1 MMNELKT
8 QIFKKKLFGLKH
20 KLRFLKDDEVIQEGD
35 LHFNVSGHGVF
46 EFKSQDALMG
56 YLEHRIKEAEVGNW
70 EGKVLKY
77 LSENLDK
84 YQEGYKLILVAR
96 LLDSPEHT
104 GLWTAASYGEPV
116 TDFPM
121 RVFVRKI

>member
-1 MMNELKT
+1 MMNELKA

-20 KLRFLKDDEVIQEGD
+20 KFRFLKDDEVIQEGD
-35 LHFNVSGHGVF
+35 LHFKVSGYGVF
-46 EFKSQDALMG
+46 EFKSQDGLME
-56 YLEHRIKEAEVGNW
+56 YLEYWFKETEVSNW

-84 YQEGYKLILVAR
+84 YQEGYKLILIAR

-104 GLWTAASYGEPV
+104 GLWTVTSYGEPV
-116 TDFPM
+116 TEFPL

>member
-20 KLRFLKDDEVIQEGD
+20 KLRFLKDDEKIQEGD
-35 LHFNVSGHGVF
+35 LHFKVSGYGVF

-77 LSENLDK
+77 LSENLAITLSTISAVK
-84 YQEGYKLILVAR
+84 VETYMKL
-96 LLDSPEHT
+96 SPLPISPNSH
-104 GLWTAASYGEPV
+104 
-116 TDFPM
+116 
-121 RVFVRKI
+121 K

>member
-1 MMNELKT
+1 MNELKA

-35 LHFNVSGHGVF
+35 LHFKVIGYGVF
-46 EFKSQDALMG
+46 EFKSQDAIME
-56 YLEHRIKEAEVGNW
+56 YLEHRNKEAEVSNW

-77 LSENLDK
+77 LSENPDK

-104 GLWTAASYGEPV
+104 GLWTATSYGEPV
-116 TDFPM
+116 IEFPM
-121 RVFVRKI
+121 RIFVRKI

>member
-1 MMNELKT
+1 MMNELKA

-20 KLRFLKDDEVIQEGD
+20 KFRFLKDDEVIQEGD
-35 LHFNVSGHGVF
+35 LHFKVSGYGVF
-46 EFKSQDALMG
+46 EFKSQDGLME
-56 YLEHRIKEAEVGNW
+56 YLEYWFKETEVSNW

-84 YQEGYKLILVAR
+84 YQEGYKLILIAR

-104 GLWTAASYGEPV
+104 GLWTATSYGDPV
-116 TDFPM
+116 TEFPL
-121 RVFVRKI
+121 RVFIRKI

>member
-20 KLRFLKDDEVIQEGD
+20 KFRFLKDDEVIQEGD
-35 LHFNVSGHGVF
+35 LHFKVSGDGVF
-46 EFKSQDALMG
+46 KFKTQDSLMG
-56 YLEHRIKEAEVGNW
+56 YLEHRSKEAEVGNW

-96 LLDSPEHT
+96 LVDNPEDT
-104 GLWTAASYGEPV
+104 ALWNATCFGEPV
-116 TDFPM
+116 IEFPM